1 MVGKQ
6 VLGWVQGRVACAIS
20 VGGGWGG
27 CGARER
33 ARGVRGQAHRVV
45 DVATSPKKRAR
56 GSGRWWRRPR
66 RAGDSALAGA
76 RAAARRN
83 RAGPERAPVAVAST
97 CRSRSTFRW
106 LKELRPYTRAATG
119 VTARLTLT
127 SARYLALGCGAD
139 PPLTQSPKRVLRA
152 RRCRSRCST
161 CHLGYS
167 KAGKLP
173 NCDEA
178 PCKLTTARRYPEKSL
193 IF

>member
-6 VLGWVQGRVACAIS
+6 VLGKVQGGVACGIS

-33 ARGVRGQAHRVV
+33 ARGVRGQAHRAV

-56 GSGRWWRRPR
+56 RRRWRRPR
-66 RAGDSALAGA
+66 RAGDTARAGA
-76 RAAARRN
+76 RAAVRWN
-83 RAGPERAPVAVAST
+83 RAGPERAPAAVAST
-97 CRSRSTFRW
+97 WRRGSTFRW

-119 VTARLTLT
+119 VTSRLTLT

-139 PPLTQSPKRVLRA
+139 PPLMQSPKRVLRA

-167 KAGKLP
+167 NAAKFP
-173 NCDEA
+173 NCD
-178 PCKLTTARRYPEKSL
+178 
-193 IF
+193 